1 MLLICGTSQ
10 QRRIRQAD
18 AVAVAVAVEVAV
30 AIAVAVIIAEAVTIA
45 EAKTEPQFGS
55 CLVCVW
61 FVVGSHTRTKNS
73 AKTNV
78 AAAQTACTRSHFNL
92 RH

>member
-61 FVVGSHTRTKNS
+61 FVVGSWLVRTHEP
-73 AKTNV
+73 KT
-78 AAAQTACTRSHFNL
+78 QQKPM
-92 RH
+92 